1 MKPFYK
7 KENYVIVLKTLV
19 LSTLGLYAIF
29 NDFLNTGVA
38 LISTS
43 IYLVFVFTFLNTLLR
58 KKDSNWLIH
67 YKKTLSVLLYAV
79 IIIGL
84 FETPSNNMIMI
95 FIFAELL
102 VFLNVYAY
110 FKFRTRNN
118 LDESESI
125 IKKWGLLR
133 FCFRMFFIGATV
145 LLIISVLYQYQPLD
159 KVFDPYYFLLL
170 IILLIELFISH
181 LNSSLK
187 LKNEQTQA
195 ELLHLRSQ
203 LNPHFFFNT
212 LNNLYGLTIKNSKL
226 APEVILKLSEMMR
239 YTIYEGEKRSVTIKD
254 EITYLENYIELHK
267 IRYKKSV
274 LIEFNHAIDKSLT
287 ITPLLFI
294 NLLENAFKHGVDT
307 LREDAFIK
315 MNLSNKENVIYF
327 SIENNFNEKKKNQ
340 KIGIGQT
347 NLKRR
352 LSLLYPKKH
361 TLEFTQTENIYKVVL
376 KISI

>member
-1 MKPFYK
+1 M
-7 KENYVIVLKTLV
+7 
-19 LSTLGLYAIF
+19 
-29 NDFLNTGVA
+29 
-38 LISTS
+38 
-43 IYLVFVFTFLNTLLR
+43 
-58 KKDSNWLIH
+58 
-67 YKKTLSVLLYAV
+67 
-79 IIIGL
+79 
-84 FETPSNNMIMI
+84 
-95 FIFAELL
+95 
-102 VFLNVYAY
+102 
-110 FKFRTRNN
+110 
-118 LDESESI
+118 
-125 IKKWGLLR
+125 
-133 FCFRMFFIGATV
+133 
-145 LLIISVLYQYQPLD
+145 
-159 KVFDPYYFLLL
+159 
-170 IILLIELFISH
+170 IELFISN
-181 LNSSLK
+181 LNTSLK

-212 LNNLYGLTIKNSKL
+212 LNNLYALTIKNSKL

-239 YTIYEGEKRSVTIKD
+239 YTIYEGEKRNVTIKD
-254 EITYLENYIELHK
+254 EITYLENFIELHK

-274 LIEFNHAIDKSLT
+274 LIEFNHTIDKSLT

-315 MNLSNKENVIYF
+315 MNLSNKENIIYF
-327 SIENNFNEKKKNQ
+327 SIENNFNEKPKNQ

-361 TLEFTQTENIYKVVL
+361 TLEFAQQKNIYKVAL